1 MKHVKSFR
9 LFEKQNSLTP
19 DQIGFLNKE
28 FGDKWKLTPSTGLV
42 DVDMYYKKTPD
53 DEVDYEVKL
62 KSPRMGIKYGVF
74 NGNFVYSNEDAS
86 LEFSGLPKEV
96 TGDFLLHTYADIDSL
111 KGLPE
116 EVGGDLSIASSSY
129 VVSGTEDSKIG
140 SLEGLPKKI
149 GGNLEVGYTNLN
161 SLKGYHTNIGGK
173 VFILIKHN
181 KPPMGG
187 KAEFFNAWY
196 WIYIML
202 KKYEIEGNYRVGN
215 KKWTPEVVKK
225 VEELFSTLYTLDDFK
240 KESEKNP
247 QDNIFLKDLKS
258 DDSKKLFNT
267 FIMKVVTQMN
277 DKEIAS
283 FEPFI
288 DSKIEILNSEI
299 QKDPEGM
306 IMKLKGIWNSE
317 GFYNIRKRIKFPD
330 RYEKEMDTLGDLTDL
345 GF

>member
-1 MKHVKSFR
+1 
-9 LFEKQNSLTP
+9 
-19 DQIGFLNKE
+19 
-28 FGDKWKLTPSTGLV
+28 
-42 DVDMYYKKTPD
+42 
-53 DEVDYEVKL
+53 
-62 KSPRMGIKYGVF
+62 MGIKYGVF

-96 TGDFLLHTYADIDSL
+96 TGNFVLYPYTDIDSL

-116 EVGGDLSIASSSY
+116 KVGGDLWLGSPHSVIH
-129 VVSGTEDSKIG
+129 GTEDSKIG

-149 GGNLEVGYTNLN
+149 GGDFKVGYTNLN

-173 VFILIKHN
+173 VSILIEHN
-181 KPPMGG
+181 IPSMGL

-202 KKYEIEGNYRVGN
+202 KKYEIEGNYSVGN

-240 KESEKNP
+240 RESEKNP
-247 QDNIFLKDLKS
+247 QNNIYLKALKS
-258 DDSKKLFNT
+258 DQFERLFNT
-267 FIMKVVTQMN
+267 FIMGVVPKMN
-277 DKEIAS
+277 NKEIAS

-288 DSKIEILNSEI
+288 DSNIEILNAEI

-306 IMKLKGIWNSE
+306 MMKLRGVWNSPE
-317 GFYNIRKRIKFPD
+317 FNNIKKKMEIIPD
-330 RYEKEMDTLGDLTDL
+330 RYKEDMDTLADLTDL